1 MAPEMSAESDPD
13 GATRQGVRYEDV
25 TTDDA
30 GQRIDN
36 FLVRV
41 LKSVPRSRVY
51 RLLRKGEVR
60 VGGRRVRPEY
70 RLAEGDRVRIPPVR
84 TQSRSPAGAPRSMRE
99 RLKQAILFEDRN
111 LLALDKPSGIAVHGG
126 SGLSLGV
133 IEALRAER
141 PRESLE
147 LVHRLDRDTS
157 GCLLVAR
164 NRKTL
169 RELHALMR
177 DGGMQKSYLTLVRG
191 NWQLG
196 EKRIDVPLATHHRRG
211 GERHVRAEAHGKE
224 SLSVFR
230 PTQFFGARA
239 TLLEV
244 DIHTGRTHQIRVHAR
259 FAGHPIAGDEKYG
272 DEAFNKELHA
282 MGLTRLF
289 LHAHSIAFA
298 WPASGE
304 PAHFSAP
311 LPAELRLVVDA
322 LQAAPSRRRAG
333 R

>member
-1 MAPEMSAESDPD
+1 MSAESEPD
-13 GATRQGVRYEDV
+13 GGARQGVRYEDV

-84 TQSRSPAGAPRSMRE
+84 TQSVSQPAAPRALHE

-111 LLALDKPSGIAVHGG
+111 LIALDKPSGIAVHGG

-133 IEALRAER
+133 IEALRAQR

-164 NRKTL
+164 NHKTL

-177 DGGMQKSYLTLVRG
+177 DGAMHKSYLTLVRG
-191 NWQLG
+191 SWRLG

-230 PTQFFGARA
+230 PAQFFGARA

-259 FAGHPIAGDEKYG
+259 FAGHPVAGSC
-272 DEAFNKELHA
+272 
-282 MGLTRLF
+282 TRTR
-289 LHAHSIAFA
+289 S
-298 WPASGE
+298 
-304 PAHFSAP
+304 HFHG
-311 LPAELRLVVDA
+311 
-322 LQAAPSRRRAG
+322 QARASRRISAR
-333 R
+333 RCRRN